1 MNHLPV
7 LLEEVIS
14 YLNIKPTGRYVDGT
28 LGLAGHAV
36 EIAKRL
42 APGGELLGLDVDSST
57 LSVAESRL
65 QPFGNLTKTRQVNFR
80 GLQRVL
86 RDLGWDE
93 VDGMLFDLGF
103 SSAQM
108 DDGQRGFSFQQEGP
122 LDMRLD
128 PTAKDTAL
136 SILQTIKESDFI
148 GQLTTYGEV
157 RFAKR
162 LAHLLLSETAAGRM
176 KTTFDLSRACERVLG
191 RHGKTHPAT
200 RTFLAL
206 RALVNHE
213 EDVLKDLLKDAP
225 SFLKKGGRLMFIT
238 FQGIEDKIVKTH
250 FRYLA
255 GLESGEKQFSL
266 VVKKPIVP
274 SDEEQSN
281 NPRSRSAKL
290 RVLERTL

>member
-1 MNHLPV
+1 MNHQPV
-7 LLEEVIS
+7 LLDEVIS
-14 YLNIKPTGRYVDGT
+14 SLNIKPTGRYVDGT

-86 RDLGWDE
+86 RDLGWSE

-108 DDGQRGFSFQQEGP
+108 DDGKRGFSFQQEGP

-128 PTAKDTAL
+128 PSGGNTAL
-136 SILQTIKESDFI
+136 SVLQTIKEDDFVNL
-148 GQLTTYGEV
+148 LTTYGEA
-157 RFAKR
+157 RHAKR
-162 LAHLLLSETAAGRM
+162 LARLLLSETAAGKM
-176 KTTFDLSRACERVLG
+176 KTTFDLARVCESAVG

-200 RTFLAL
+200 RVFLAL
-206 RALVNHE
+206 RAKVNQE
-213 EDVLKDLLKDAP
+213 EDVLKDLLDQAP
-225 SFLKKGGRLMFIT
+225 SLLKRDGRLAIIT
-238 FQGIEDKIVKTH
+238 FQGIEDKLVKEK
-250 FRYLA
+250 FKALA
-255 GLESGEKQFSL
+255 MEGQDGKKFAL
-266 VVKKPIVP
+266 VNKKPIVP
-274 SDEEQSN
+274 TDVELDN
-281 NPRSRSAKL
+281 NSRSRSAKL
-290 RVLERTL
+290 RVLERVL